1 MIGDRVNDQSA
12 CALATIP
19 PAAARLL
26 LSWRPPHFTG
36 WRRARF
42 QPPRTKHPTFLA
54 SSIQPQTEELNMK
67 STTTLRYAA
76 LAAGM
81 TLLTMGAA
89 EAKPSFAASGTV
101 AVCTDATFPPMEYFE
116 KSGDKDPVGFDIDL
130 VNALAENLGVKAKFV
145 VTDFSGLLPS
155 LEAKRCDLVVS
166 GIFVTEERQ
175 KKFDAIPYLGTS
187 TVLVAKAGT
196 AQIGAPEELSGKVVA
211 VQTGTSFVE
220 LFQKINKGIEDKKG
234 TPIDVQLYPKASDGI
249 QQVLIGR
256 AIATTTQD
264 TEVAYRNLQNP
275 GQLEAIYTFPDQQT
289 FGIFAR
295 REGDDKKELEAAM
308 AALKANGKLAEIVK
322 KWNLSEE
329 ALK

>member
-1 MIGDRVNDQSA
+1 MKYQ
-12 CALATIP
+12 
-19 PAAARLL
+19 
-26 LSWRPPHFTG
+26 TG
-36 WRRARF
+36 LRF
-42 QPPRTKHPTFLA
+42 
-54 SSIQPQTEELNMK
+54 
-67 STTTLRYAA
+67 AA
-76 LAAGM
+76 LAAAA
-81 TLLTMGAA
+81 TILAAGAA
-89 EAKPSFAASGTV
+89 EAKPSFASSGTV

-116 KSGDKDPVGFDIDL
+116 KTGDKDPIGFDIDL
-130 VNALAENLGVKAKFV
+130 VNVLADSFGVKAKFI

-166 GIFVTEERQ
+166 GIFVTEERT
-175 KKFDAIPYLGTS
+175 KKFDAVPYLGTS

-196 AQIGAPEELSGKVVA
+196 AHIAAPEELSGKVVA

-220 LFQKINKGIEDKKG
+220 LFGKINQGIKDKNG

-256 AIATTTQD
+256 AVATTTQD

-289 FGIFAR
+289 FGIFMR
-295 REGDDKKELEAAM
+295 REGDDKKEVEAAM
-308 AALKANGKLAEIVK
+308 ASLKSNGKLAEIVK
-322 KWNLSEE
+322 KWNLSVD